1 MTQPINA
8 LVREVLQ
15 EALTCQGRARAAADR
30 LLAWLSPIMG
40 HTSLLTPVRSGAKN
54 CMNGAKAFFDTNV
67 LLYMYGG
74 DAGKQA
80 RAERALSAIYWG
92 WPYVTEHTGGSG
104 VLRG

>member
-1 MTQPINA
+1 
-8 LVREVLQ
+8 
-15 EALTCQGRARAAADR
+15 
-30 LLAWLSPIMG
+30 
-40 HTSLLTPVRSGAKN
+40 
-54 CMNGAKAFFDTNV
+54 MNGAKAFFDTNV

-74 DAGKQA
+74 DEGKQA